1 MSLTLKPLG
10 KFQSISIG
18 PPESPGFL
26 QYVCHPLS
34 IETFKPMF
42 IEVPGTK
49 SLWSLIKLILAW
61 PVSTI
66 SADPKKEKSSKI
78 EKIVLFILN

>member
-1 MSLTLKPLG
+1 
-10 KFQSISIG
+10 
-18 PPESPGFL
+18 
-26 QYVCHPLS
+26 
-34 IETFKPMF
+34 MF